1 MATFEATARF
11 DKDWTDLEAA
21 DQARFRKAVA
31 NFLTDLE
38 ECSFRPGLRV
48 KRVQGTEGI
57 FEMTFAPDGR
67 ATCQHGDELLPGLA
81 HVIWRR
87 IGTHDILTRPPGA

>member
-1 MATFEATARF
+1 VATFETTARF
-11 DKDWTDLEAA
+11 DKDWADLDVG

-31 NFLTDLE
+31 NFITDLE
-38 ECSFRPGLRV
+38 KGSFRPGLRV
-48 KRVQGTEGI
+48 KRVQGTDGV

-67 ATCQHGDELLPGLA
+67 ATWQYGDELVPGLA
-81 HVIWRR
+81 HIIWRR